1 MMKKIIKLFIAVTVL
16 CAIIGI
22 GNAFTSELPTFEENE
37 EVNKSVEKTKN
48 DEKVEEKSDLS
59 KEQEKEP
66 TNSSSETEK
75 SKERS
80 SSNKTNS
87 TETPKVEDKTSVK
100 ENTNYH
106 PQSENTKTEQ
116 NNIPQNTNTEPTPT
130 DTVKENTP
138 WDSLGITE
146 YDYYNKPA
154 QSWANLQFKISDYG
168 SREATEKACHEYG
181 DNNIPEGRVGYW
193 CLSVN
198 SYSGDY
204 LGEEI
209 DFF

>member
-1 MMKKIIKLFIAVTVL
+1 MMKKIIKFFIAVTVL

-48 DEKVEEKSDLS
+48 DEKMEEKSDLS

-87 TETPKVEDKTSVK
+87 TETPKVEDKTSY
-100 ENTNYH
+100 EGNYKFW
-106 PQSENTKTEQ
+106 QLTE
-116 NNIPQNTNTEPTPT
+116 IGKV
-130 DTVKENTP
+130 DGIDGTV
-138 WDSLGITE
+138 DIDIYLSLIH
-146 YDYYNKPA
+146 
-154 QSWANLQFKISDYG
+154 I
-168 SREATEKACHEYG
+168 
-181 DNNIPEGRVGYW
+181 
-193 CLSVN
+193 
-198 SYSGDY
+198 
-204 LGEEI
+204 
-209 DFF
+209 

>member
-1 MMKKIIKLFIAVTVL
+1 MMKKWKKSQIYPK
-16 CAIIGI
+16 
-22 GNAFTSELPTFEENE
+22 
-37 EVNKSVEKTKN
+37 NKK
-48 DEKVEEKSDLS
+48 
-59 KEQEKEP
+59 KEP

-100 ENTNYH
+100 ENTNYQ

-181 DNNIPEGRVGYW
+181 DNNIPEGRAGYW

-209 DFF
+209 DFFKTLAIMFFFYEVNYENINYFRIIIDSPIFILCL

>member
-1 MMKKIIKLFIAVTVL
+1 MMKKIIKFFIAVTVL

-48 DEKVEEKSDLS
+48 DEKMEEKSDLS

-87 TETPKVEDKTSVK
+87 TE
-100 ENTNYH
+100 
-106 PQSENTKTEQ
+106 
-116 NNIPQNTNTEPTPT
+116 
-130 DTVKENTP
+130 
-138 WDSLGITE
+138 
-146 YDYYNKPA
+146 
-154 QSWANLQFKISDYG
+154 NLQEKIPTLSDFPYKYVQ
-168 SREATEKACHEYG
+168 TE
-181 DNNIPEGRVGYW
+181 NNSIYP
-193 CLSVN
+193 
-198 SYSGDY
+198 
-204 LGEEI
+204 
-209 DFF
+209 

>member
-1 MMKKIIKLFIAVTVL
+1 MMKKIIKFFIAVTVL

-48 DEKVEEKSDLS
+48 DEKMEEKSDLS

-87 TETPKVEDKTSVK
+87 TETPKVEDKTSY
-100 ENTNYH
+100 EGNYKFW
-106 PQSENTKTEQ
+106 QLTE
-116 NNIPQNTNTEPTPT
+116 IGKV
-130 DTVKENTP
+130 DGIDGTVDICLLYTSP
-138 WDSLGITE
+138 SPRDLG
-146 YDYYNKPA
+146 
-154 QSWANLQFKISDYG
+154 
-168 SREATEKACHEYG
+168 
-181 DNNIPEGRVGYW
+181 
-193 CLSVN
+193 
-198 SYSGDY
+198 
-204 LGEEI
+204 
-209 DFF
+209 